1 MSNVE
6 SLTPQGFRHRLVT
19 VRDIKLHAVIGGDG
33 PPLLLIHGFPQTWYA
48 WRKLMPLLAKHHTVV
63 APDLR
68 GAGHSDCPQGGYDKA
83 SLAAD
88 AHALMTS
95 LGHGRYAVC
104 GHDIGAMVA
113 QAQASLYREHVSH
126 LAILDTPLPGWS
138 RWEQL
143 FADPKLW
150 HWSFHRKAD
159 LPERL
164 IYGREYDYIST
175 FLLDRVFDHGAFD
188 VASLEVFSRAWA
200 QPGRTRGAMEW
211 YRSFDKDRAD
221 ALEWKRRLLTMP
233 VLALGGDQRWGPDMV
248 AMVRELASDVRGG
261 SILECNH
268 WLAEERPEELAAAL
282 LKFLGE
288 GSAPGKH
295 R

>member
-1 MSNVE
+1 MNDVE
-6 SLTPQGFRHRLVT
+6 LFTPQGFRHRLVG
-19 VRDIKLHAVIGGDG
+19 VGGIKLHAVVGGEG

-48 WRKLMPLLAKHHTVV
+48 WRKVMPLLAKHHTVV
-63 APDLR
+63 AVDLR

-83 SLAAD
+83 NLAGD
-88 AHALMTS
+88 GHALMLA
-95 LGHGRYAVC
+95 LGHTRYAVC

-113 QAQASLYREHVSH
+113 YAQASLYRDHVSQ
-126 LAILDTPLPGWS
+126 LAVLDTPLPGWS

-150 HWSFHRKAD
+150 HWSFHKKTG

-175 FLLDRVFDHGAFD
+175 FLFDRVFDHGAFD
-188 VASLEVFSRAWA
+188 DASVNVFSRAWA

-211 YRSFDKDRAD
+211 YRTFEKDRAD
-221 ALEWKRRLLTMP
+221 ALDWKRRLLTIP

-248 AMVRELASDVRGG
+248 RMTEELASNVRGG
-261 SILECNH
+261 SILDCNH
-268 WLAEERPEELAAAL
+268 WIAEEKPTELCSALLDFLAE
-282 LKFLGE
+282 
-288 GSAPGKH
+288 GSDG
-295 R
+295 

>member
-1 MSNVE
+1 MTNDE
-6 SLTPQGFRHRLVT
+6 LFTLQGFRHHLVG

-48 WRKLMPLLAKHHTVV
+48 WRKVMPLLAKRHTVV
-63 APDLR
+63 ALDLR

-88 AHALMTS
+88 GHALMLA
-95 LGHGRYAVC
+95 LGHSRYAVC

-113 QAQASLYREHVSH
+113 QAQASLFRYHVSH
-126 LAILDTPLPGWS
+126 LAVLDTPLPGWS

-150 HWSFHRKAD
+150 HWAFHRKAD

-175 FLLDRVFDHGAFD
+175 FLFDRVFDHGAFD
-188 VASLEVFSRAWA
+188 HVSVEVFSRAWA

-211 YRSFDKDRAD
+211 YRTFEKDRAD
-221 ALEWKRRLLTMP
+221 ALEWKRRLLTIP

-248 AMVRELASDVRGG
+248 RMAEELASDVRGG
-261 SILECNH
+261 SVVDCNH
-268 WLAEERPEELAAAL
+268 WLAEERPEELSAAL
-282 LKFLGE
+282 LDFLGD
-288 GSAPGKH
+288 GSAS
-295 R
+295 